1 MRVAGDDARNG
12 LALTPPTRALSNR
25 YFTPTAV
32 HGPIAAPQDFMDA
45 NADKL
50 SLVPNTERR
59 TFAAMLMLLDEV
71 NARFARQPR
80 QTPCL
85 NPSLSPRSHRRC

>member
-1 MRVAGDDARNG
+1 
-12 LALTPPTRALSNR
+12 
-25 YFTPTAV
+25 
-32 HGPIAAPQDFMDA
+32 MDA